1 MCVVIHSIL
10 AESPGHAKYSTF
22 ASTGVVWSIVGCL
35 HVRGY
40 VLVLG
45 GINQFVSVGG
55 SQLADNADVGIP
67 DTYSLAICLIVA
79 RAKLVSQSK
88 TGSGS

>member
-1 MCVVIHSIL
+1 M
-10 AESPGHAKYSTF
+10 
-22 ASTGVVWSIVGCL
+22 
-35 HVRGY
+35 
-40 VLVLG
+40 LG